1 MEINYN
7 EEFKEFMSQIG
18 NFLRERG
25 YVSSSDILCAAT
37 VAAWSLQ
44 HEQSEITALVKV
56 IKGEETK
63 AAIKKYVD
71 FYKELQ
77 VISAQYG
84 KEIIEYGMKSMRE
97 IQAYNNRRMEP
108 CFEHYYYM
116 NELLLGLHHINDSD
130 VYVEYGCGTG
140 NSLIYLAS
148 KGFKAYGVEK
158 NKDAVIIAQIKAY
171 WKNIDLHIKLADM
184 DDDGVCNNIKMTKST
199 VDTAFLKNGDNFNAL
214 LENKDL
220 QPYQSVLKK
229 AGVRTWSQAL
239 IAYQKNK
246 EGRIIALTTPAALFN
261 NADKELRKTLINQG
275 IIEGII
281 ALPAGVLP
289 TTNIAPVII
298 ILSKNNRDGI
308 KMMDASD
315 IYQKNG
321 KEVFIEP
328 LQREEIIKMY
338 DSGTGKCKIV
348 PTAEIM
354 QNDYILSVTHYIE
367 DNVIKNGIPLIDI
380 CDIERGAT
388 MKTEELAKIASETPT
403 KYQYLM
409 LQDIVDGKIEKQLPY
424 ITGIDSKY
432 KAAILKNN
440 DIVMSKLTPFK
451 ICVVHIDDDKEILA
465 NGNLFRLTVDPK
477 KMNPVYVMLFLSST
491 EGQQELSKYI
501 KGAGMRTISIK
512 DLYKVQIPDID
523 RSEQDKIAAK
533 YTTLMNRLKEID
545 LERQKV
551 LSDISA
557 LVE

>member
-1 MEINYN
+1 MEIDFDV
-7 EEFKEFMSQIG
+7 EFKEFMWQIG
-18 NFLRERG
+18 NFLRDRG
-25 YVSSSDILCAAT
+25 YDYTPGVFCAAT

-44 HEQSEITALVKV
+44 HEQSEMASLMKAF
-56 IKGEETK
+56 KREETK
-63 AAIKKYVD
+63 AAIMEYAE

-84 KEIIEYGMKSMRE
+84 KEIIEYGMKRLNDDSN
-97 IQAYNNRRMEP
+97 YNNRRMGP
-108 CFEHYYYM
+108 YFEHYGYM
-116 NELLLGLHHINDSD
+116 NDLLLGLHHLDKSD
-130 VYVEYGCGTG
+130 VYVEYGCGSG
-140 NSLIYLAS
+140 NGLLKAAGEGVS
-148 KGFKAYGVEK
+148 AYGVEV
-158 NKDAVIIAQIKAY
+158 NLNAVIIADIKAY
-171 WKNIDLHIKLADM
+171 WNNMNLRIELADM
-184 DDDGVCNNIKMTKST
+184 DDDSVCNVKMTKST
-199 VDTAFLKNGDNFNAL
+199 VDTAFLKNGDNYNAL
-214 LENKDL
+214 LENKYL
-220 QPYQSVLKK
+220 QPYKSVLKK

-246 EGRIIALTTPAALFN
+246 DGRVIALTTPAALFN
-261 NADKELRKTLINQG
+261 NADKELRKTLVNQG

-281 ALPAGVLP
+281 ALPAGTLL
-289 TTNIAPVII
+289 TTSMAPVII

-308 KMMDASD
+308 KMMDATDSC
-315 IYQKNG
+315 QKRG
-321 KEVFIEP
+321 KEIFIEP
-328 LQREEIIKMY
+328 LQIEEIIKMY

-348 PTAEIM
+348 STTEIM
-354 QNDYILSVTHYIE
+354 QSDYILSVNHYTEDGIE
-367 DNVIKNGIPLIDI
+367 NGLVLKDI

-388 MKTEELAKIASETPT
+388 IKTEELAQLASETPT

-409 LQDIVDGKIEKQLPY
+409 LQDIVDGKIENQLPY
-424 ITGIDSKY
+424 ITGIDKKY
-432 KAAILKNN
+432 KDAILRNN
-440 DIVMSKLTPFK
+440 DIVISKLTPFK
-451 ICVVHIDDDKEILA
+451 ICLVHIDDDKEILA

-523 RSEQDKIAAK
+523 RTKQDKIAAK

>member
-44 HEQSEITALVKV
+44 HEQSELTALVKV

-229 AGVRTWSQAL
+229 AGVRTWSQAI

-246 EGRIIALTTPAALFN
+246 DGRVIALTTPAALFN
-261 NADKELRKTLINQG
+261 NADKELRKTLVNQG
-275 IIEGII
+275 IIEGVI
-281 ALPAGVLP
+281 ALPAGTLP

-308 KMMDASD
+308 KVMDATD
-315 IYQKNG
+315 IYREKG
-321 KEVFIEP
+321 KEVVIEST
-328 LQREEIIKMY
+328 QIDEIIEMY
-338 DSGTGKCKIV
+338 DSCTGKCKAV
-348 PTAEIM
+348 STSEIM
-354 QNDYILSVTHYIE
+354 KADYILSVEHYIS
-367 DNVIKNGIPLIDI
+367 DNAIKNGIPLIEI
-380 CDIERGAT
+380 CGIERGAT
-388 MKTEELAKIASETPT
+388 MKADDLAKLESKVPT

-424 ITGIDSKY
+424 ITGIDNKY
-432 KAAILKNN
+432 KDAILRNN
-440 DIVMSKLTPFK
+440 DIVISKLTPFK
-451 ICVVHIDDDKEILA
+451 VCLINIDDDKEIFA

-477 KMNPVYVMLFLSST
+477 KMNPVYVMLFLRSE
-491 EGQQELSKYI
+491 EGQQEMSKYI
-501 KGAGMRTISIK
+501 KGTAMRTISIK

-533 YTTLMNRLKEID
+533 YTTLMNRLQEID
-545 LERQKV
+545 KERQKV
-551 LSDISA
+551 LSEISS
-557 LVE
+557 LI